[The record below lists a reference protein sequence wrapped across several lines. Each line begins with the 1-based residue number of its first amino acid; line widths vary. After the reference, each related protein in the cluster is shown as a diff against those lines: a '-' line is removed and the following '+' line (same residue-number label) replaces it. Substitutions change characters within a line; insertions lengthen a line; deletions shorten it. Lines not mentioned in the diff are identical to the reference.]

1 MADIKEEIDALL
13 NKEKNLEIKMLVIV
27 IISICI
33 TLAVFMPRIYIKN
46 QIYYNSLDTSR
57 LYRQYIILKEENRE
71 LKLKIETTKYDNE
84 KIEP

>member
-13 NKEKNLEIKMLVIV
+13 NEEKNLEFKTLFWV
-27 IISICI
+27 IITIII
-33 TLAVFMPRIYIKN
+33 TLAVFIPRIYIKN
-46 QIYYNSLDTSR
+46 QIYYNSLDTSK

-71 LKLKIETTKYDNE
+71 LKLKIETTKYENE